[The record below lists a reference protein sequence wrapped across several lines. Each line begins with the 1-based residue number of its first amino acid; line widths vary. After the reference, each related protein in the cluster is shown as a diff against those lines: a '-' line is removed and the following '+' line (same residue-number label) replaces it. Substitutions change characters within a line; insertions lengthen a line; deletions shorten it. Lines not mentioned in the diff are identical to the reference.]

1 MIADLLTASRG
12 FALGA
17 SLIIAIGAQNAFVLR
32 QGLLRRHVFPVTVF
46 CAASDAFLITLGAAG
61 FGSLVAASPILLAVV
76 GLGGAAFL
84 ATYGVHAF
92 RRALRPS
99 ALSPLEAPAAPF
111 LHTMITVAALTY
123 LNPHVYLDTVM
134 LLGGIAGRYA
144 VAERV
149 WFAGGAMA
157 ASFVWFLGLGY
168 GARLLAPVFARPA
181 AWRVLDVIIGVVM
194 WSIALGL
201 LIDTGRRFL

>member
-1 MIADLLTASRG
+1 MIADLFTASRG

-46 CAASDAFLITLGAAG
+46 CAASDALLITLGAAG

-84 ATYGVHAF
+84 GAYGVHAF
-92 RRALRPS
+92 RRALRPG

-111 LHTMITVAALTY
+111 LRTMITVAALTF

-144 VAERV
+144 VADRV

-157 ASFVWFLGLGY
+157 ASVVWFLGLGY
-168 GARLLAPVFARPA
+168 GARLLAPVFARPS
-181 AWRVLDVIIGVVM
+181 AWRVLDVIIGLVM

>member
-1 MIADLLTASRG
+1 MIADLLIASRG

-32 QGLLRRHVFPVTVF
+32 QGLLRRHVFPVTIF
-46 CAASDAFLITLGAAG
+46 CAASDASLITLGAAG
-61 FGSLVAASPILLAVV
+61 FGSLVAASPILLAIV

-84 ATYGVHAF
+84 GTYGVHAF
-92 RRALRPS
+92 RRALRPA
-99 ALSPLEAPAAPF
+99 ALSPLDAPATS
-111 LHTMITVAALTY
+111 LLRTMVTVAALTF

-144 VAERV
+144 AADRV
-149 WFAGGAMA
+149 WFAGGAMF
-157 ASFVWFLGLGY
+157 ASLVWFLGLGF

-181 AWRVLDVIIGVVM
+181 AWRVLDVIIGLVM

-201 LIDTGRRFL
+201 LIDTGSRFL

>member
-61 FGSLVAASPILLAVV
+61 FGSLVAASPILLAIV

-99 ALSPLEAPAAPF
+99 ALSPLEAPPAPF
-111 LHTMITVAALTY
+111 LRTMITVAALTY

-144 VAERV
+144 VADRV

-181 AWRVLDVIIGVVM
+181 AWRVLDVVIGVVM

-201 LIDTGRRFL
+201 LIDTGSRFL